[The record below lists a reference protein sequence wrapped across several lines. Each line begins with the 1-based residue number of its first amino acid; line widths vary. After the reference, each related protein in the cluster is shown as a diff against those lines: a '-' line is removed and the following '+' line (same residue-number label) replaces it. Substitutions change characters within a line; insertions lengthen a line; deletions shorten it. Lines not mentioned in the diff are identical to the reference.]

1 MIVDNANGLEL
12 PDGVGGNCP
21 IPVHN
26 IPTDQDELYK
36 GLCKQ
41 IMLIQDAKCLE

>member
-1 MIVDNANGLEL
+1 MIVDNSDRLEL
-12 PDGVGGNCP
+12 PGGVEEKCP
-21 IPVHN
+21 IPVHI

-41 IMLIQDAKCLE
+41 IMLIQDAKCME